1 MNGLP
6 TKQMSLELDAV
17 EDFDNDAFASVL
29 NYDPQALGIAM
40 DQPIHTTGGE
50 GIDRALSTPHH
61 PQWLSDEELVSLPL
75 DRLESLVAEGN
86 KIIMISYLLKKV
98 DKASSKRIDR
108 LDDNGFNLLHY
119 CCSLDF
125 TLPVIEKLLH
135 EKKANI
141 EDRTKDSDTPL
152 HVAVSEGHWEIVKY
166 LIDEGADKEALNGD
180 GADIYEIARKKG
192 HQALLQELEKVCSS
206 ILSIIYIMHF
216 SFFLF
221 LVLSAE
227 AVQQEGISIE

>member
-6 TKQMSLELDAV
+6 TKQMSLELDVV

-40 DQPIHTTGGE
+40 DQPIETIGGGGE
-50 GIDRALSTPHH
+50 VIGRALSTPHH

-75 DRLESLVAEGN
+75 DRLEALVAEGN

-108 LDDNGFNLLHY
+108 LDNNGFNLLHY

-135 EKKANI
+135 EKRANI
-141 EDRTKDSDTPL
+141 EDRTNDGDTPL

-166 LIDEGADKEALNGD
+166 LIDEGADREALNGEGD
-180 GADIYEIARKKG
+180 DIYEIARKKG
-192 HQALLQELEKVCSS
+192 HQTLLQELEKVCFS
-206 ILSIIYIMHF
+206 ILLDSLILSLYRFHSIIHRN
-216 SFFLF
+216 SPARRDLD
-221 LVLSAE
+221 
-227 AVQQEGISIE
+227 